1 MPILRGSP
9 HYPQANGEAERAVQT
24 VKNLMKKD
32 GDPYL
37 AILTYRSTPL
47 KCGFS
52 PSEMLMSRKLRTTL
66 PMSRETLKPV
76 APDPSLIREREEKLR
91 ERTQRNYD
99 QHHGVRELEPL
110 SSGQSVWIPDRGEE
124 AQVLQEA
131 GTRSYE
137 VQTSEGGVYRR
148 NRRALV
154 DLPSSDSIETTETG
168 TDSQEQAAETQETT
182 HTNTQEQPR
191 RSSRQS
197 QAPERLDTSWT
208 TGHS

>member
-1 MPILRGSP
+1 
-9 HYPQANGEAERAVQT
+9 
-24 VKNLMKKD
+24 
-32 GDPYL
+32 
-37 AILTYRSTPL
+37 
-47 KCGFS
+47 
-52 PSEMLMSRKLRTTL
+52 MSRKLRTNL
-66 PMSRETLKPV
+66 PVPRDTLKPV
-76 APDPSLIREREEKLR
+76 VPDPSLIREREEKLR

-131 GTRSYE
+131 GTYE
-137 VQTSEGGVYRR
+137 VQTSEGGVYHR

-154 DLPSSDSIETTETG
+154 DLPNSESIETTETG
-168 TDSQEQAAETQETT
+168 TDLQEHAAETQETT

-208 TGHS
+208 TGHSQSLLCGNIFVSLFACSI